1 MVGATVVSG
10 QCNCGRWSVVVCGGL
25 WWSVV
30 VCGGLWSVPGRLSVV
45 LYYAKNPHRKHKP

>member
-30 VCGGLWSVPGRLSVV
+30 FCGGLWSVPGRLSVV

>member
-30 VCGGLWSVPGRLSVV
+30 GAWSVVSGFV
-45 LYYAKNPHRKHKP
+45 LRQKPTQET